1 MDRIYK
7 YPAIYLYICS
17 LFNII
22 IGIYFKDDCNYNPI
36 SYSLFNIINGSY
48 CVSYL
53 TIVIEIYFFK
63 IKHGEYVVTECIESL
78 IYFIFYLVIV
88 GWNVYGAY
96 LLLNNN
102 CDNNYLIASTAIQ
115 SINFITSA
123 TATVGYVILCLFSI
137 CFSSC
142 RMN

>member
-7 YPAIYLYICS
+7 YPAIYLYLCS
-17 LFNII
+17 FFNII
-22 IGIYFKDDCNYNPI
+22 IGIYFKDDCIYNPI
-36 SYSLFNIINGSY
+36 SYPLFNIINGIY

-53 TIVIEIYFFK
+53 TIAIEIYIFK

-78 IYFIFYLVIV
+78 IYFIFYLIIM
-88 GWNVYGAY
+88 GWNIYGAH
-96 LLLNNN
+96 LLLNSS
-102 CDNNYLIASTAIQ
+102 CDNNYLIASTSIQ
-115 SINFITSA
+115 SINFIGSA
-123 TATVGYVILCLFSI
+123 TAMVGYVVLCLFNI